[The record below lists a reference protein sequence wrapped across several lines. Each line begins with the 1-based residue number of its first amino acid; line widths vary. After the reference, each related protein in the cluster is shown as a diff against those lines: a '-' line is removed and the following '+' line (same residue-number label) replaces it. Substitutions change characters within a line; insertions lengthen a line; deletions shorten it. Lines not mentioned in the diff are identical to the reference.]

1 MLICKTALVASQ
13 ILAGLG
19 PEARPEAEGY
29 IDDVTTGV
37 RCHYQIEANADL
49 CDAVFVAFAEA
60 REAQHGLGWPEPP
73 DDVQAGGSSAPDVY
87 LHRDAEWGAYVSS
100 SYIDADPDDGRT
112 GSASYMVLDPR
123 ITEEELGSY
132 VAHEY
137 NHMLQFAMDYNEP
150 SLPPWEG
157 AATRAEEVTYPG
169 FGSAPTVVP
178 DYQATPWAGALSDGY
193 ILYDLSTQFW
203 SFYEYGSVLWFDDL
217 REEHGVNALDFWWA
231 MVQDKD
237 VNEPD
242 VLDAYEAVTGDGR
255 QAFIDFGV
263 RRAAFGTD
271 QAPAWAA
278 VYADAPLGIEGQLAM
293 DGSLSAEW
301 GVYEWGFIAVDVLE
315 TGLLSLSVDES
326 LDWAVVSADT
336 GEELGFPAVVAA
348 GERVLIFNFGGP
360 DYDGDDRRTPAEL
373 TVSLSAAPEDTGDSA
388 DSGEPLDTGEEPG
401 PRGCGCSSEPGGY
414 SGLVL
419 LGLGLA
425 LLARRR
431 AQ

>member
-1 MLICKTALVASQ
+1 MLNCKTALVASQ
-13 ILAGLG
+13 IAMGLG

-29 IDDVTTGV
+29 IDDPTTGV
-37 RCHYQIEANADL
+37 RCHYQVEANIDM
-49 CDAVFVAFAEA
+49 CDAVFTAFTEA

-123 ITEEELGSY
+123 ISDEELGSY

-157 AATRAEEVTYPG
+157 AATRAEELTYPG
-169 FGSAPTVVP
+169 GGSGPTVVS

-193 ILYDLSTQFW
+193 ILYDLSTEFW
-203 SFYEYGSVLWFDDL
+203 SWYEYGSVLWFDDL

-231 MVQDKD
+231 MIQDKD

-242 VLDAYEAVTGDGR
+242 VLDAYETVTGDGR

-263 RRAAFGTD
+263 RRAWFGTEREPD
-271 QAPAWAA
+271 WAA
-278 VYADAPLGIEGQLAM
+278 TYAASAPLAIEGELSM

-301 GVYEWGFIAVDVLE
+301 GVYEWGFIAVDVLDE
-315 TGLLSLSVDES
+315 GLLQLETDES
-326 LDWAVVSADT
+326 LDWAVVSADS
-336 GEELGFPAVVAA
+336 GEEIGFPAVVPA

-360 DYDGDDRRTPAEL
+360 DFDGDDREVPAEL
-373 TVSLSAAPEDTGDSA
+373 TVTLSPAPVDSGDSGLPERP
-388 DSGEPLDTGEEPG
+388 DSGEEGG
-401 PRGCGCSSEPGGY
+401 PEGCGCTSQQGG
-414 SGLVL
+414 SAGFGALL
-419 LGLGLA
+419 LGFGI
-425 LLARRR
+425 LLISRRR
-431 AQ
+431 